1 MEPKSQLAETIKAK
15 VSVRPLQE
23 NDLPTADHVMRLAF
37 GTFLGL
43 PIRWTSGAFLPV
55 HYLSAGSAQLNPG

>member
-1 MEPKSQLAETIKAK
+1 MEPKSQLADTTKPK
-15 VSVRPLQE
+15 VIVRPLQE
-23 NDLPTADHVMRLAF
+23 NDLPAADHVMWLAF

-43 PIRWTSGAFLPV
+43 PTRWTSGAFLPV